1 MWKLAVLPTAIG
13 NVNFMFKCKNCCI
26 LCNSLQPEMI
36 IMFNSQRYLN
46 KLGLPCDAMV
56 YTAVSFFLSFK
67 FLFYIGE
74 QLIYNVVFSSVQS
87 LSRVL

>member
-13 NVNFMFKCKNCCI
+13 NENFMFKCQNCCI